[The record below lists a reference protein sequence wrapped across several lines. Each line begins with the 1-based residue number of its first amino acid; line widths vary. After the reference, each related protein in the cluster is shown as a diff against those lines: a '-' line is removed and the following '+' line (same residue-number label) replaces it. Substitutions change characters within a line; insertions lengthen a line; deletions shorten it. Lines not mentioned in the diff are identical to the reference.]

1 MTIVM
6 TEKNQV
12 TIPKKITD
20 ILGLKRGAM
29 FNVEV
34 HKSRI
39 ELIPVEVKEI
49 SFSAGQY
56 KKLENLSKLE
66 KGQEKKVTSQFISH
80 LKKGRTEK

>member
-12 TIPKKITD
+12 TIPKKITN

-29 FNVEV
+29 FNIEI

-39 ELIPVEVKEI
+39 ELVPVEVKKI
-49 SFSAGQY
+49 FFSTEQY
-56 KKLENLSKLE
+56 KKLEKLSRAE
-66 KGQEKKVTSQFISH
+66 KGREKKVTPQLIVK
-80 LKKGRTEK
+80 LKKGLPGE

>member
-12 TIPKKITD
+12 TIPKKITNV
-20 ILGLKRGAM
+20 LGLKRGAM

-34 HKSRI
+34 YKSRI

-49 SFSAGQY
+49 SFSTEQY
-56 KKLENLSKLE
+56 KKLEKLSKAERGLE
-66 KGQEKKVTSQFISH
+66 RKVTSQFIRGF
-80 LKKGRTEK
+80 KKGRISA

>member
-12 TIPKKITD
+12 TIPKKITNV
-20 ILGLKRGAM
+20 LGLKRGAM

-49 SFSAGQY
+49 SFSEEQY
-56 KKLENLSKLE
+56 KKLDKLSKAE
-66 KGQEKKVTSQFISH
+66 KGQEKRVSSTMTQRM
-80 LKKGRTEK
+80 KKGRA

>member
-12 TIPKKITD
+12 TIPKKITNV
-20 ILGLKRGAM
+20 LGLKRGAM

-49 SFSAGQY
+49 AFSSEQY
-56 KKLENLSKLE
+56 KKIEKLSKAE
-66 KGQEKKVTSQFISH
+66 KGQEQKVTSRFVRS
-80 LKKGRTEK
+80 LKKGHVGA